1 MAINGISVPR
11 RYVPKNLTRKDKTK
25 QARELRKSRKAY
37 KQGKYYTRKK
47 IKSFKS
53 KKSPHITKAKKMYN
67 LNKIQL
73 KSNLAKATKC
83 KHAGLKKI
91 FQKGQGAYVSSGSRP
106 IQTAH
111 S

>member
-53 KKSPHITKAKKMYN
+53 KESPHITKAKKMYN

-73 KSNLAKATKC
+73 NFSEGYQMQTCWIKKNLSKRTRCLFFKW
-83 KHAGLKKI
+83 
-91 FQKGQGAYVSSGSRP
+91 
-106 IQTAH
+106 
-111 S
+111 